1 MRKGKG
7 KKRGTAKAWYGYTYI
22 HIRTHKKNLNDEK
35 EAKQPLLVP
44 CLTDR
49 ETRIEWTRRSRR
61 SENVKKPVK
70 DKERKR
76 EARSLAAVG
85 SHGCAAYLHLL
96 SPLSPHHAALLA
108 AHRSFSAS
116 CSSFVSF
123 FLAPTSLPPRQLL
136 SFYPAIRL
144 SPFDSLEKWSLLPRF
159 ALSRLH
165 LATSFIP
172 LSPVSF
178 SISSFLRWN
187 NVPPLVRSSILLS
200 YALSFATQCAQALQ
214 SRRAVCICTC
224 ILIIAENG
232 RGVRER
238 RNSRVYSCM

>member
-1 MRKGKG
+1 MDIHI
-7 KKRGTAKAWYGYTYI
+7 YIYI

-96 SPLSPHHAALLA
+96 SPLSPHHAVLQA

-116 CSSFVSF
+116 CSSFVSL
-123 FLAPTSLPPRQLL
+123 FLAPTSLDRRVNSFL
-136 SFYPAIRL
+136 SILQSVFLRSIPSKNRL
-144 SPFDSLEKWSLLPRF
+144 SYL
-159 ALSRLH
+159 
-165 LATSFIP
+165 
-172 LSPVSF
+172 VSHYRDY
-178 SISSFLRWN
+178 I
-187 NVPPLVRSSILLS
+187 
-200 YALSFATQCAQALQ
+200 
-214 SRRAVCICTC
+214 
-224 ILIIAENG
+224 
-232 RGVRER
+232 
-238 RNSRVYSCM
+238 

>member
-7 KKRGTAKAWYGYTYI
+7 KKRGTAKACHSMDIYIYI

-61 SENVKKPVK
+61 RENVKKPVK

-96 SPLSPHHAALLA
+96 SPLSPHHAVLLP

-123 FLAPTSLPPRQLL
+123 
-136 SFYPAIRL
+136 
-144 SPFDSLEKWSLLPRF
+144 
-159 ALSRLH
+159 
-165 LATSFIP
+165 
-172 LSPVSF
+172 
-178 SISSFLRWN
+178 SFLSLRRVYQRVNSFLSTLQSVFLRSIPSKN
-187 NVPPLVRSSILLS
+187 NLS
-200 YALSFATQCAQALQ
+200 YLVSHY
-214 SRRAVCICTC
+214 RDYI
-224 ILIIAENG
+224 
-232 RGVRER
+232 
-238 RNSRVYSCM
+238 